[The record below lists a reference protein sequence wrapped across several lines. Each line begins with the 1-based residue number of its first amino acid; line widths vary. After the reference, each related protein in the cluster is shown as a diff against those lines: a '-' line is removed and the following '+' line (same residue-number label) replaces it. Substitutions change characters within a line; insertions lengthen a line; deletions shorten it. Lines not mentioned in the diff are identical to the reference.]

1 MQDPNTSRLWSLEK
15 KGVSGVSEDSHSQP
29 EHLVS
34 DSRFDLTFNESQ
46 KEAFF
51 QRQVSSL

>member
-15 KGVSGVSEDSHSQP
+15 RGFQELVRIRTA